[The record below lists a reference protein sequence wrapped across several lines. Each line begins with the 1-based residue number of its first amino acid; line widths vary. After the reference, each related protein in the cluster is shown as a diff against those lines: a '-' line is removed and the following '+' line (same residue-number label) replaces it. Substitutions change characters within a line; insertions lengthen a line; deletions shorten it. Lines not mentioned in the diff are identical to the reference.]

1 TAYGRDD
8 AQLVQAQLAEAG
20 ITVRIETTELTQY
33 VDRWLKADFDV
44 ATGLNGGGP
53 DPDFYVYRYFTN
65 DGNLNFVTSYQ
76 NSVSS
81 DAIKQ
86 GRATTDVAKRQDL
99 YTTAQKELVQGV
111 PFIWPLVGRD
121 YVATL
126 PTTKG
131 FTHLP
136 TGSITYLRQ
145 TWPNKY
151 RAGGPSRGDGL
162 PREGPSL
169 L

>member
-1 TAYGRDD
+1 TILTSTTEPAYGKDE

-20 ITVRIETTELTQY
+20 ITVKIETTELTQY

-76 NSVSS
+76 NSVST

-86 GRATTDVAKRQDL
+86 GRATTDVAKPKDL
-99 YTTAQKELVQGV
+99 YMTSQKELVTVG
-111 PFIWPLVGRD
+111 PFICLFVGRS
-121 YVATL
+121 YLATL
-126 PTTKG
+126 
-131 FTHLP
+131 
-136 TGSITYLRQ
+136 
-145 TWPNKY
+145 
-151 RAGGPSRGDGL
+151 
-162 PREGPSL
+162 
-169 L
+169 